1 MDQVENITQD
11 PAARLRRKSKVWQ
24 YASANSEQKRK
35 SKTMSREETDL
46 ATHVEICAIRY
57 KGIEEKFDDVEQRLT
72 KIERDVSDIKVQTSQ
87 GFTEIKLLLER
98 QNSSKHTQ
106 MIATFGTIVTAILA
120 FVGYLI
126 TH

>member
-1 MDQVENITQD
+1 
-11 PAARLRRKSKVWQ
+11 
-24 YASANSEQKRK
+24 
-35 SKTMSREETDL
+35 MSREETDL